1 MVEPTVAQDL
11 GVLVVLVAR
20 SVVHAIRSTVL
31 PSAQIVQAWAGY
43 YLHMERGSHATCLG
57 LAARFR
63 QVVRSHSLALA

>member
-1 MVEPTVAQDL
+1 MAQDL

-31 PSAQIVQAWAGY
+31 PSAQIVQACAVY
-43 YLHMERGSHATCLG
+43 YLHMEHVPHATCLG

-63 QVVRSHSLALA
+63 QVVRSHLLALA